1 MQSFRR
7 RYLRIS
13 PARDRQEP
21 GEPRIDSCLD
31 SQFRRRHRFCSVTAR
46 IRNFIPGPAPSGLN
60 ASRFGGDGLGGNGF
74 DGGNRRPLRPLQP
87 PPGSFS
93 SSVPGGNPPR
103 IIPGLIFPGVPGGNF
118 TPFSAFP
125 DQLTHLD
132 TFELDS
138 PTFSSA
144 INPNRNAAASP
155 GRVRMAKKRPLHRN
169 AENSIKI

>member
-1 MQSFRR
+1 MQGFRR

-13 PARDRQEP
+13 PARDRQKP
-21 GEPRIDSCLD
+21 GESRIDSCLD
-31 SQFRRRHRFCSVTAR
+31 SQFRRRHRFRSVTAR
-46 IRNFIPGPAPSGLN
+46 IRNFIPGPVPSGLN
-60 ASRFGGDGLGGNGF
+60 VSRLGGDGF

-87 PPGSFS
+87 PSGSFGF
-93 SSVPGGNPPR
+93 SVPGGNPPR

-138 PTFSSA
+138 LTFSSA
-144 INPNRNAAASP
+144 INPNRNAVASP
-155 GRVRMAKKRPLHRN
+155 GCVRITVKKRSLHQN